1 MDCSTPD
8 FPVLHYL
15 PWFAQTRVHWVNDA
29 IQLSHPLKPPSPPA
43 LNLSW
48 HQGLFSSSSDG
59 QSIGASA
66 SVSVLPVNI
75 QGWFPFGLTGFISL
89 QSQGIS
95 RIFCSTTVQKHELF
109 SAQPSLCS
117 TLTSVHD
124 YWKNLG
130 FDSMIFVSKVMPLL
144 FNTLSRFVFS
154 SKEQAPFNFMAAVT
168 VHSDFG
174 AQENKICHY
183 FYVFPICS
191 PWSVILN
198 IINE

>member
-15 PWFAQTRVHWVNDA
+15 PWFAQTHVHWVNDA
-29 IQLSHPLKPPSPPA
+29 IQPSHPLKPPSPPA

-109 SAQPSLCS
+109 SAQPSLWFNSHIC
-117 TLTSVHD
+117 T
-124 YWKNLG
+124 W
-130 FDSMIFVSKVMPLL
+130 LL
-144 FNTLSRFVFS
+144 EKPWLWLYDLC
-154 SKEQAPFNFMAAVT
+154 QQ
-168 VHSDFG
+168 SDASAF
-174 AQENKICHY
+174 
-183 FYVFPICS
+183 
-191 PWSVILN
+191 
-198 IINE
+198 